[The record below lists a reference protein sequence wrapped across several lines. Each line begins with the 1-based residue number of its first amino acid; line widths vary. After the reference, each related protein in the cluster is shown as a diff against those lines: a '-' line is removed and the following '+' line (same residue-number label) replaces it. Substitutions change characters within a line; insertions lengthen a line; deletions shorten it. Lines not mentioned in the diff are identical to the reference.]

1 MIKLNYLQYSK
12 LKNIEISNDFSLSAL
27 TSNDEFEALNLEY
40 KNLFGYKKLKTFS
53 FSKEGFLGLF
63 LELKGKIA
71 ISCGESEAIIEA
83 GQLYESLGFKVT
95 WINLNKDG
103 KVNLKKIE
111 NENIDFL
118 FLSSYVMDT
127 FVKTS
132 IEDVKELT
140 SAKIISNAS
149 AHFDKNSDAVYFDN
163 YKLLGFNI
171 SGVLLFNENIFSL
184 LSVGQIDSLAVKFCL
199 DALKNQKFNHKLKA
213 IFLEKLKEKFQENIY
228 FFVNPND
235 TLEYSLHFGLK
246 GIKARELIR
255 TLALNK
261 IFISNGEGCS
271 LGLSK
276 PSRII
281 QNMGYDELTSRNS
294 ISFSFVDDLK
304 DEDIEKV
311 VNTVYLKYK
320 QIKVLVD

>member
-83 GQLYESLGFKVT
+83 GQLYESLGFEII

-103 KVNLKKIE
+103 KVNLKKIK

-127 FVKTS
+127 FVKTRLK
-132 IEDVKELT
+132 EVKKIT
-140 SAKIISNAS
+140 SAKIISNGS
-149 AHFDKNSDAVYFDN
+149 AEISLYSDSIYFDN
-163 YKLLGFNI
+163 YKLSGYNL
-171 SGVLLFNENIFSL
+171 SGVLLFNDINFEL
-184 LSVGQIDSLAVKFCL
+184 LQIGLIDTIAVKTCFE
-199 DALKNQKFNHKLKA
+199 AMKNQNFNHEMKD
-213 IFLEKLKEKFQENIY
+213 IFLEKLKDKLKDNIY
-228 FFVNPND
+228 FFVNPED
-235 TLEYSLHFGLK
+235 TLSYSLHFGLK
-246 GIKARELIR
+246 DIKARELIR

-261 IFISNGEGCS
+261 IFITNGEGCS

-281 QNMGYDELTSRNS
+281 QEMGYDETISRNS
-294 ISFSFVDDLK
+294 IHLSFNEQLS
-304 DEDIEKV
+304 DEMIENI
-311 VNTVYLKYK
+311 VNIIANKYL
-320 QIKVLVD
+320 QIKALN